1 MAKMGRGNDMT
12 NHVNEIKATSEHLE
26 ALIAQ
31 IAEHDL
37 VIILI
42 SSIPEDFIYLI
53 TALETISTLTWDYV
67 RDRLIHE
74 SDKLQKSNGNEMN
87 DALFTNNQT
96 ERSNKMS
103 LLQEKGKHSSM
114 FYRIIIYVNLQN
126 SILTGIMT

>member
-1 MAKMGRGNDMT
+1 MT
-12 NHVNEIKATSEHLE
+12 NHVNEIKTTSEHLE
-26 ALIAQ
+26 AISAQ

-42 SSIPEDFIYLI
+42 SSLPEEFIYLI

-87 DALFTNNQT
+87 GALFTNNQT
-96 ERSNKMS
+96 ERSNKMP
-103 LLQEKGKHSSM
+103 LLQEKGTHSSM

-126 SILTGIMT
+126 PILTGIMA

>member
-1 MAKMGRGNDMT
+1 MT
-12 NHVNEIKATSEHLE
+12 NHVNEIKTTSEHLE
-26 ALIAQ
+26 AISAQ

-42 SSIPEDFIYLI
+42 SSLPEEFIYLI

-103 LLQEKGKHSSM
+103 LLQEKGTHSSM

-126 SILTGIMT
+126 PILTGIMA

>member
-1 MAKMGRGNDMT
+1 MT
-12 NHVNEIKATSEHLE
+12 NHVNEIKTTSEHLE
-26 ALIAQ
+26 AISAQ

-42 SSIPEDFIYLI
+42 SSLPEEFIYLI

-87 DALFTNNQT
+87 DALFTKNQT

-103 LLQEKGKHSSM
+103 LLQEKGTHSSM

-126 SILTGIMT
+126 PILTGIMA

>member
-1 MAKMGRGNDMT
+1 MAKMGRGNDMP

-26 ALIAQ
+26 AIIAQ

-96 ERSNKMS
+96 E
-103 LLQEKGKHSSM
+103 
-114 FYRIIIYVNLQN
+114 
-126 SILTGIMT
+126 

>member
-1 MAKMGRGNDMT
+1 MT
-12 NHVNEIKATSEHLE
+12 NHVNEIKTTSEHLK
-26 ALIAQ
+26 AISAQ

-42 SSIPEDFIYLI
+42 SSLPEEFIYLI

-87 DALFTNNQT
+87 GALITNNQT
-96 ERSNKMS
+96 AIK
-103 LLQEKGKHSSM
+103 
-114 FYRIIIYVNLQN
+114 
-126 SILTGIMT
+126 

>member
-1 MAKMGRGNDMT
+1 MT
-12 NHVNEIKATSEHLE
+12 NHVNEIKTTSEHLE
-26 ALIAQ
+26 AISAQ

-42 SSIPEDFIYLI
+42 SSLPEEFIYLI

-87 DALFTNNQT
+87 GALFTNNQT

-103 LLQEKGKHSSM
+103 LLQEKGTHSSM

-126 SILTGIMT
+126 PILTGIMA